1 LFQVIYQQLDQQAPA
16 QPLTVWAL
24 AAFLL
29 FGTALAR
36 GETEIRND
44 QAALGVSGAALLI
57 SPPPIEGVVGDISI
71 SNRNVF
77 DLTDPAEGGALYR
90 FANRIHVRTRADVIE
105 QQLLLKPGDDYSAQ
119 AIEESERI
127 LRANRYIHDASITPV
142 LHGDGV
148 VDLEVATTDV
158 WTLMPKLSYT
168 QSGGASDVSVGIK
181 ETNLFGTGVM
191 LELDI
196 KSDPDRDSKILRYKD
211 QNLGD
216 SWYGLSALYSDN
228 SDGHDYAL
236 DFGKPFYS
244 LDSKSSNRIY
254 FQDFDRVDSFYDRGE
269 LASEYRHEGST
280 QNFAY
285 GWSRGLNGDWVRRF
299 SVGYVSDEHLFS
311 NAEDSLYP
319 PGVLP
324 ANRILNYPVIGF
336 EIVEDQFEKTSNV
349 NQIHRVEDRYFGTR
363 FGARLGYASEGLGS
377 DRDAWIIDMNAHTGF
392 GSSAKNSLMLDGGLE
407 ARLEQGDVQNL
418 KMMMSAGYYR
428 RYSERSMFHVGLS
441 GYLGHNLDLDNYVQL
456 GGDSGIRGYPLRY
469 QTGDSAVLLTVE
481 HRLFTKWYPFRLFR
495 VGGAIFFDAG
505 RTWGSG
511 EPSVSDNELLRDV
524 GIGLR
529 LGGDRSG
536 LGRMIHIDLAF
547 PLDGR
552 DDIDS
557 MQLYIST
564 KKSF

>member
-1 LFQVIYQQLDQQAPA
+1 M
-16 QPLTVWAL
+16 
-24 AAFLL
+24 LL
-29 FGTALAR
+29 VCTSTTAH
-36 GETEIRND
+36 GETEIHND
-44 QAALGVSGAALLI
+44 QAALGASGAALLI

-71 SNRNVF
+71 SNRNIF

-90 FANRIHVRTRADVIE
+90 FANRIHIKTRADVIE
-105 QQLLLKPGDDYSAQ
+105 QQLLLQTGDAYSLQ
-119 AIEESERI
+119 AAAESERI

-142 LHGDGV
+142 LREGGV
-148 VDLEVATTDV
+148 VDLEIATSDT

-181 ETNLFGTGVM
+181 ETNLLGTGVM
-191 LELDI
+191 VELDF
-196 KSDPDRDSKILRYKD
+196 KSDPDRDSKILKFRD

-216 SWYGLSALYSDN
+216 SWYGLSALYSNN
-228 SDGHDYAL
+228 SDGHDYAI

-269 LASEYRHEGST
+269 LATEYRHEGST
-280 QNFAY
+280 QDLSY
-285 GWSRGLNGDWVRRF
+285 GWSKGLRGNWARRF

-311 NAEDSLYP
+311 NAQESLYP
-319 PGVLP
+319 PGLVP
-324 ANRILNYPVIGF
+324 ANRILHYPTIGF

-349 NQIHRVEDRYFGTR
+349 NQIHQVEDRYFGTR
-363 FGARLGYASEGLGS
+363 FGARLGYANEGLGA
-377 DRDAWIIDMNAHTGF
+377 DRDAWIINMNAHTGF
-392 GSSAKNSLMLDGGLE
+392 GSSSKNSLMLDGGLE
-407 ARLEQGDVQNL
+407 ARLEQGDLQNV
-418 KMMMSAGYYR
+418 KMIMSAGYFR
-428 RYSERSMFHVGLS
+428 RYSERSLFHIGLS
-441 GYLGHNLDLDNYVQL
+441 GVLGHNLDFDNYVQL
-456 GGDSGIRGYPLRY
+456 GGDSGVRGYPLRY
-469 QTGDSAVLLTVE
+469 QTGDSAVLLTME

-505 RTWGSG
+505 RTWGRDA
-511 EPSVSDNELLRDV
+511 PSVSDNELLRDV

-536 LGRMIHIDLAF
+536 VGRMIHVDLAF